1 MLLIFISW
9 FYIFITSINLGF
21 CTNKIVGIKNQNFV
35 ITSFLGILSTTLFAS
50 IWAIFGRINIE
61 FHSVLLILN
70 LIIFFKFR
78 SEIKLIYNSF
88 YQEFKNL
95 NATLKFFIA
104 AITTLIIAQCSSIP
118 YVIDNESYYIQTIK
132 WLNEYGFVKGLGNLH
147 IFYAQTSG
155 WHIAQSAFNFS
166 FLYKNFNDLS
176 GFCLLLGNIFA
187 IFKLNEYFSTTNK
200 NYLIIGLLPLANVFF
215 FQFISAPS
223 PDIPIY
229 ILTFIIFFYFIEN
242 FKNTTIENFNLITL
256 LVLFALFIKVTS
268 VALLILPIIL
278 LITNFKLFAPK
289 LLPISIFGLLFLSLF
304 IIKNS
309 LLTGYPLFPFTRL
322 ELDSNHLIPRN
333 VISFFFSEQMRYN
346 YFISESDLNQLSF
359 SQIAIKWLLSSKI
372 NAIFNALT
380 ILIIAI
386 SPFFV
391 SKYFNKKSVW
401 IIYFVV
407 IFQLLILL
415 FTSPQYRF
423 FIHLTLFFSFF
434 IFACWFA
441 NKKLIFASYYLSI
454 GLIAVVLFF
463 PVSYKSLT
471 QNKLIGKNS
480 RFSATNI
487 LYPHSNSKWK
497 TAFESV
503 QKGNLKFNSPTNNYF
518 FWGSGNGNLPSV
530 NKVQIEYFENY
541 YQVLPQQTTTD
552 LKDGFYAKKLSS
564 NE

>member
-1 MLLIFISW
+1 MLLVFISW
-9 FYIFITSINLGF
+9 IYILFTTINLGI
-21 CTNKIVGIKNQNFV
+21 CTNKIVGVKNQNFV
-35 ITSFLGILSTTLFAS
+35 ITTFLGLLSATLFAS

-70 LIIFFKFR
+70 LIIFFKFK
-78 SEIKLIYNSF
+78 SDIKSIYNSF
-88 YQEFKNL
+88 FHEFNNL
-95 NATLKFFIA
+95 NATLKTFLV
-104 AITTLIIAQCSSIP
+104 AITILIIAQCSSIP

-166 FLYKNFNDLS
+166 FLYENFNDLS

-187 IFKLNEYFSTTNK
+187 IFKLNEYFSNTNK

-256 LVLFALFIKVTS
+256 LILFALFIKVTS

-278 LITNFKLFAPK
+278 LINNFKSFAPK
-289 LLPISIFGLLFLSLF
+289 LIPITIFGLLFLSLF
-304 IIKNS
+304 IVKNS

-322 ELDSNHLIPRN
+322 ELDSNHIIPRN
-333 VISFFFSEQMRYN
+333 VISYFFSEQMRYN
-346 YFISESDLNQLSF
+346 YFISESELNQLSF
-359 SQIAIKWLLSSKI
+359 SKIAIKWLLSSKI
-372 NAIFNALT
+372 NAIFNGLT
-380 ILIIAI
+380 ILILAL
-386 SPFFV
+386 SPIFI

-401 IIYFVV
+401 IIYFV
-407 IFQLLILL
+407 ILFQLVILL

-434 IFACWFA
+434 IFTCWFA

-454 GLIAVVLFF
+454 ALIFVVLFF

-471 QNKLIGKNS
+471 ENKLIGKNS
-480 RFSATNI
+480 RFSGTNI
-487 LYPHSNSKWK
+487 LYPHNNSKWS
-497 TAFESV
+497 TPFESI

-518 FWGSGNGNLPSV
+518 FWGSGNGDLPSV
-530 NKVQIEYFENY
+530 NKAQIEYFEKY
-541 YQVLPQQTTTD
+541 FQVLPQQKSTD
-552 LKDGFYAKKLSS
+552 LKDGFYSKKLSS
-564 NE
+564 ND

>member
-9 FYIFITSINLGF
+9 FYIFFTSINLGF
-21 CTNKIVGIKNQNFV
+21 CTNKIVSIKNHNFV
-35 ITSFLGILSTTLFAS
+35 ITSFLGLLSTTLFAS

-95 NATLKFFIA
+95 NATLKFFFF

-187 IFKLNEYFSTTNK
+187 IFKLNEYFSTSNK

-223 PDIPIY
+223 PDIPVY
-229 ILTFIIFFYFIEN
+229 VLTFIIFFYFIEN

-304 IIKNS
+304 IIKNN

-322 ELDSNHLIPRN
+322 ELDSNHIIPRN

-346 YFISESDLNQLSF
+346 YFISESDINQLSY

-380 ILIIAI
+380 LLIIAI
-386 SPFFV
+386 SPFFI

-407 IFQLLILL
+407 IFHLLILL

-454 GLIAVVLFF
+454 GLITVVLFF
-463 PVSYKSLT
+463 PISYKSLT

-487 LYPHSNSKWK
+487 LYPHNNSKWN

-518 FWGSGNGNLPSV
+518 FWGSGNGDLPSV
-530 NKVQIEYFENY
+530 NKVQIEYFEKY

-564 NE
+564 ND

>member
-1 MLLIFISW
+1 MLLVFISW
-9 FYIFITSINLGF
+9 IYILFITINLGL
-21 CTNKIVGIKNQNFV
+21 CTNKIVGVKNHNFV
-35 ITSFLGILSTTLFAS
+35 ITTFLGLLSATLFAS

-70 LIIFFKFR
+70 LTIFFKFK
-78 SEIKLIYNSF
+78 SDIKSIYYSF
-88 YQEFKNL
+88 FHEFKNL
-95 NATLKFFIA
+95 NATLKFFFF

-187 IFKLNEYFSTTNK
+187 VFKLNEYFSNTNK

-229 ILTFIIFFYFIEN
+229 VLTFIIFFYFIEN
-242 FKNTTIENFNLITL
+242 FKNTTIEKFNLITL

-278 LITNFKLFAPK
+278 LINNFKLFAPK
-289 LLPISIFGLLFLSLF
+289 LLPITIFGLLFLSLF

-322 ELDSNHLIPRN
+322 ELDSNHIIPRN
-333 VISFFFSEQMRYN
+333 VISYFFSEQMRYN
-346 YFISESDLNQLSF
+346 YFISENELNQLSF

-372 NAIFNALT
+372 NAIFNGLT
-380 ILIIAI
+380 ILIVAA
-386 SPFFV
+386 SPIFI

-401 IIYFVV
+401 IVYFV
-407 IFQLLILL
+407 ILFQLLILL

-454 GLIAVVLFF
+454 ALIVLVLFF
-463 PVSYKSLT
+463 PISYKSLT
-471 QNKLIGKNS
+471 QNKLISKNS
-480 RFSATNI
+480 RFSITNV
-487 LYPHSNSKWK
+487 LYPHNNSKW
-497 TAFESV
+497 TTSFEIIK
-503 QKGNLKFNSPTNNYF
+503 KGNLKFNSPTNNYF
-518 FWGSGNGNLPSV
+518 FWGSGNGDLPSV
-530 NKVQIEYFENY
+530 NKAQIEYFEKY
-541 YQVLPQQTTTD
+541 FQVLPQQTTTD
-552 LKDGFYAKKLSS
+552 LKDGFYSKKLSS
-564 NE
+564 ND

>member
-132 WLNEYGFVKGLGNLH
+132 WLNEYGLVKGLGNLH

>member
-9 FYIFITSINLGF
+9 IYIFFTSINVGF
-21 CTNKIVGIKNQNFV
+21 CTNKIVGIKNHNFV

-386 SPFFV
+386 SPFFI

-401 IIYFVV
+401 IIYFV
-407 IFQLLILL
+407 ILFQLLILL

-487 LYPHSNSKWK
+487 LYPHNNSKWN

-530 NKVQIEYFENY
+530 NKVQIEYFEKY

>member
-1 MLLIFISW
+1 MLLVFISW
-9 FYIFITSINLGF
+9 IYILFTTINLGI
-21 CTNKIVGIKNQNFV
+21 CTNKIVGVKNQNFV
-35 ITSFLGILSTTLFAS
+35 ITTFLGLLSATLFAS

-70 LIIFFKFR
+70 LIIFFKFK
-78 SEIKLIYNSF
+78 SDIKSIYNSF
-88 YQEFKNL
+88 FHEFNNL
-95 NATLKFFIA
+95 NATLKTFLV
-104 AITTLIIAQCSSIP
+104 AITILIIAQCSSIP

-166 FLYKNFNDLS
+166 FLYENFNDLS

-187 IFKLNEYFSTTNK
+187 IFKLNEYFSNTNK

-242 FKNTTIENFNLITL
+242 FKNTTIENFNLITIL
-256 LVLFALFIKVTS
+256 ILFALFIKVTS
-268 VALLILPIIL
+268 VALLILPLLL
-278 LITNFKLFAPK
+278 LINNFKSFASK
-289 LLPISIFGLLFLSLF
+289 LITITIFGLLFLSLF
-304 IIKNS
+304 IVKNS

-322 ELDSNHLIPRN
+322 ELDSNHIIPRN
-333 VISFFFSEQMRYN
+333 VISYFFSEQMRYN
-346 YFISESDLNQLSF
+346 YFISESELNQLSF
-359 SQIAIKWLLSSKI
+359 SQIAAKWLLSSKI
-372 NAIFNALT
+372 NAIFNGLT
-380 ILIIAI
+380 ILILAL
-386 SPFFV
+386 SPIFI

-401 IIYFVV
+401 IIYFV
-407 IFQLLILL
+407 ILFQLVILL

-434 IFACWFA
+434 IFTCWFA

-454 GLIAVVLFF
+454 ALIFVVLFF

-471 QNKLIGKNS
+471 ENKLIGKNS
-480 RFSATNI
+480 RFSGTNI
-487 LYPHSNSKWK
+487 LYPHNNSKWS
-497 TAFESV
+497 TPFESI

-518 FWGSGNGNLPSV
+518 FWGSGNGDLPSV
-530 NKVQIEYFENY
+530 NKAQIEYFEKY
-541 YQVLPQQTTTD
+541 FQVLPQQKSTD
-552 LKDGFYAKKLSS
+552 LKDGFYSKKLSS
-564 NE
+564 ND

>member
-132 WLNEYGFVKGLGNLH
+132 WLNEYGLVKGLGNLH

-333 VISFFFSEQMRYN
+333 VISFFFSKQMRYN

-530 NKVQIEYFENY
+530 NKVQIEYFEKY
-541 YQVLPQQTTTD
+541 YQVLPQQTTTN
-552 LKDGFYAKKLSS
+552 LKDGFFAKKLSS

>member
-9 FYIFITSINLGF
+9 LYIFFTSINLGF
-21 CTNKIVGIKNQNFV
+21 CTNKIIGIKNHNFV
-35 ITSFLGILSTTLFAS
+35 ITSFLGLLSTTLFAS

-95 NATLKFFIA
+95 NATLKFFFF

-155 WHIAQSAFNFS
+155 WHIAQSAFNLS

-187 IFKLNEYFSTTNK
+187 IFKLNEYFSTSNK

-223 PDIPIY
+223 PDIPVY
-229 ILTFIIFFYFIEN
+229 VLTFIIFFYFIEN

-278 LITNFKLFAPK
+278 LITNFKSFAPK

-304 IIKNS
+304 IIKNN

-322 ELDSNHLIPRN
+322 ELDSNHIIPRN

-346 YFISESDLNQLSF
+346 YFISESDINQLSY

-380 ILIIAI
+380 FLIIAI
-386 SPFFV
+386 SPFFI

-407 IFQLLILL
+407 IFHLLILL

-454 GLIAVVLFF
+454 GLITVVLFF
-463 PVSYKSLT
+463 PISYKSLT

-487 LYPHSNSKWK
+487 LYPHNNSKWN

-518 FWGSGNGNLPSV
+518 FWGSGNGDLPSV
-530 NKVQIEYFENY
+530 NKVQIEYFEKY

-564 NE
+564 ND

>member
-176 GFCLLLGNIFA
+176 GFCLLLGNLFA
-187 IFKLNEYFSTTNK
+187 IFKLNEYFSTSNK

-242 FKNTTIENFNLITL
+242 FKNTTIENFNLVTL

-333 VISFFFSEQMRYN
+333 VISFFFSKQMRYN

-441 NKKLIFASYYLSI
+441 NKKIIFASYYLSI

-487 LYPHSNSKWK
+487 LYPHSNSKWN

-518 FWGSGNGNLPSV
+518 FWGSGNGDLPSV
-530 NKVQIEYFENY
+530 NKTQIEYFEKY

>member
-9 FYIFITSINLGF
+9 LYIFFASINLGF
-21 CTNKIVGIKNQNFV
+21 CANKIFGIKNQNFV
-35 ITSFLGILSTTLFAS
+35 ITTFLGLLTSTVFAS
-50 IWAIFGRINIE
+50 FWAIFGRINIE
-61 FHSVLLILN
+61 FHCFLLILN
-70 LIIFFKFR
+70 LLIFIKFK
-78 SEIKLIYNSF
+78 SHIKLIYNSF
-88 YQEFKNL
+88 YQEFQNL
-95 NATLKFFIA
+95 NTTLKFFLIG
-104 AITTLIIAQCSSIP
+104 ITTLIIAQCSSIP

-176 GFCLLLGNIFA
+176 GFCLLLGNLFA
-187 IFKLNEYFSTTNK
+187 IFKLNEYFSNDNK

-229 ILTFIIFFYFIEN
+229 ILTFIVFFYFIEN
-242 FKNTTIENFNLITL
+242 FKNTTFETFNLITF

-268 VALLILPIIL
+268 VALLLLPLLL
-278 LITNFKLFAPK
+278 LIINFKSYFPK
-289 LLPISIFGLLFLSLF
+289 LLPITIFGLLILSIF

-309 LLTGYPLFPFTRL
+309 LLTGYPLFPFTRI
-322 ELDSNHLIPRN
+322 ESNSIHLIPRN
-333 VISFFFSEQMRYN
+333 VISYFFSEQMRYN
-346 YFISESDLNQLSF
+346 YFITEADLNKLSF
-359 SQIAIKWLLSSKI
+359 SQIVLRWLLSSKI

-380 ILIIAI
+380 LLIVVV
-386 SPFFV
+386 SPFFI
-391 SKYFNKKSVW
+391 SKYFNKKSIW

-407 IFQLLILL
+407 LFQLLILL

-441 NKKLIFASYYLSI
+441 NKKLIITAHYLSI
-454 GLIAVVLFF
+454 VLIVIVLFF
-463 PVSYKSLT
+463 PISYQSLT
-471 QNKLIGKNS
+471 ENKLISKNS
-480 RFSATNI
+480 RFSLSNI
-487 LYPHSNSKWK
+487 LYPHNNSKW
-497 TAFESV
+497 TTPFESI
-503 QKGNLKFNSPTNNYF
+503 QKGNLKFNSPVNNYF
-518 FWGSGNGNLPSV
+518 FWGSGNGDLPSV
-530 NKVQIEYFENY
+530 NKAQLEYFEKY
-541 YQVLPQQTTTD
+541 FQVLPQQKTTD

-564 NE
+564 ND

>member
-1 MLLIFISW
+1 ML
-9 FYIFITSINLGF
+9 
-21 CTNKIVGIKNQNFV
+21 
-35 ITSFLGILSTTLFAS
+35 
-50 IWAIFGRINIE
+50 
-61 FHSVLLILN
+61 
-70 LIIFFKFR
+70 
-78 SEIKLIYNSF
+78 
-88 YQEFKNL
+88 
-95 NATLKFFIA
+95 
-104 AITTLIIAQCSSIP
+104 
-118 YVIDNESYYIQTIK
+118 
-132 WLNEYGFVKGLGNLH
+132 LGNL
-147 IFYAQTSG
+147 
-155 WHIAQSAFNFS
+155 
-166 FLYKNFNDLS
+166 
-176 GFCLLLGNIFA
+176 FA
-187 IFKLNEYFSTTNK
+187 IFKLNEYFSTSNK

-223 PDIPIY
+223 PDIPVY
-229 ILTFIIFFYFIEN
+229 VLTFIIFFYFIEN

-278 LITNFKLFAPK
+278 LITNFKSFAPK
-289 LLPISIFGLLFLSLF
+289 LLPITSFGLLFLSLF
-304 IIKNS
+304 IIKNN

-322 ELDSNHLIPRN
+322 ELDSNHIIPRN

-346 YFISESDLNQLSF
+346 YFISESDINQLSY

-380 ILIIAI
+380 FLIIAI
-386 SPFFV
+386 SPFFI

-407 IFQLLILL
+407 IFHLLILL

-454 GLIAVVLFF
+454 GLITVVLFF
-463 PVSYKSLT
+463 PISYKSLT

-487 LYPHSNSKWK
+487 LYPHNNSKWN

-518 FWGSGNGNLPSV
+518 FWGSGNGDLPSV
-530 NKVQIEYFENY
+530 NKVQIEYFEKY

-564 NE
+564 ND

>member
-1 MLLIFISW
+1 MLLVFISW
-9 FYIFITSINLGF
+9 FYILFTSINLGF

-35 ITSFLGILSTTLFAS
+35 ITSFLGLLSTTLFAS
-50 IWAIFGRINIE
+50 IWAVFGRINIE

-95 NATLKFFIA
+95 NATLKFFFA

-187 IFKLNEYFSTTNK
+187 IFKLNEYFATTNK

-223 PDIPIY
+223 PDIPVY
-229 ILTFIIFFYFIEN
+229 VLTFIIFFYFIEN

-278 LITNFKLFAPK
+278 LITNFKSFAPK
-289 LLPISIFGLLFLSLF
+289 LLPIISFGLLFLSLF

-322 ELDSNHLIPRN
+322 ELDSNHIIPRN

-380 ILIIAI
+380 ILIVAI
-386 SPFFV
+386 SPFFI

-401 IIYFVV
+401 IIYFV
-407 IFQLLILL
+407 ILFQLLILL

-463 PVSYKSLT
+463 PISYKSLT
-471 QNKLIGKNS
+471 ENKLIGKNS

-487 LYPHSNSKWK
+487 LYPHNNSKW
-497 TAFESV
+497 TTTFESV

-518 FWGSGNGNLPSV
+518 FWGSGNGDLPSV
-530 NKVQIEYFENY
+530 NKVQIEYFEKY
-541 YQVLPQQTTTD
+541 YQVIPQQTTTD

>member
-9 FYIFITSINLGF
+9 LYILFTSINLGF
-21 CTNKIVGIKNQNFV
+21 CTNKIVGIKNHNFV
-35 ITSFLGILSTTLFAS
+35 ITSFLGLLSTTLFAS

-70 LIIFFKFR
+70 LIIFFKFK
-78 SEIKLIYNSF
+78 SEINSIYNSF

-95 NATLKFFIA
+95 NATLKFFIV

-132 WLNEYGFVKGLGNLH
+132 WLNGYGFVKGLGNLH

-176 GFCLLLGNIFA
+176 GFCLLLGNLFA

-223 PDIPIY
+223 PDIPVY

-242 FKNTTIENFNLITL
+242 FKNTTIETFNVTTL

-278 LITNFKLFAPK
+278 LIPNFKSFAPK
-289 LLPISIFGLLFLSLF
+289 LIPISIFGLLFLSLF
-304 IIKNS
+304 VIKNS

-322 ELDSNHLIPRN
+322 ELDSNHIIPRN

-386 SPFFV
+386 SPFFI

-401 IIYFVV
+401 IIYFV
-407 IFQLLILL
+407 ILFQLLILL

-487 LYPHSNSKWK
+487 LYPHNNSKWN

-530 NKVQIEYFENY
+530 NKAQIEYFEKY
-541 YQVLPQQTTTD
+541 YQVIPQQKTTD
-552 LKDGFYAKKLSS
+552 LKEGFYAKKLSS
-564 NE
+564 ND

>member
-9 FYIFITSINLGF
+9 LYILFTSINLGF
-21 CTNKIVGIKNQNFV
+21 CTNKIVGIKNHNFV
-35 ITSFLGILSTTLFAS
+35 ITSFLGLLSTTLFAS

-70 LIIFFKFR
+70 LIIFFKFK
-78 SEIKLIYNSF
+78 SEINSIYNSF

-95 NATLKFFIA
+95 NATLKFFIV

-132 WLNEYGFVKGLGNLH
+132 WLNGYGFVKGLGNLH

-176 GFCLLLGNIFA
+176 GFCLLLGNLFA

-223 PDIPIY
+223 PDIPVY

-242 FKNTTIENFNLITL
+242 FKNTTIETFNVTTL

-278 LITNFKLFAPK
+278 LIPNFKSFAPK
-289 LLPISIFGLLFLSLF
+289 LIPISIFGLLFLSLF
-304 IIKNS
+304 VIKNS

-322 ELDSNHLIPRN
+322 ELDSNHIIPRN

-386 SPFFV
+386 SPFFI

-401 IIYFVV
+401 IIYFV
-407 IFQLLILL
+407 ILFQLLILL

-487 LYPHSNSKWK
+487 LYPHNNSKWN

-530 NKVQIEYFENY
+530 NKAQIEYFEKY
-541 YQVLPQQTTTD
+541 YQVIPQQKTTD

-564 NE
+564 ND

>member
-9 FYIFITSINLGF
+9 LYILYTSISLGF
-21 CTNKIVGIKNQNFV
+21 CTNKTVGIKNHNFV
-35 ITSFLGILSTTLFAS
+35 ITSFLGLLSTTLFAS

-70 LIIFFKFR
+70 LIIFFKFK
-78 SEIKLIYNSF
+78 SEIKSIYNSF

-95 NATLKFFIA
+95 NTTLKFFFF
-104 AITTLIIAQCSSIP
+104 AITILIIAQCSSIP

-166 FLYKNFNDLS
+166 FLYINFNDLS
-176 GFCLLLGNIFA
+176 GFCLLLGNLFA

-223 PDIPIY
+223 PDIPVY

-242 FKNTTIENFNLITL
+242 FKNTTIENFNLISL

-268 VALLILPIIL
+268 VALLILPVIL
-278 LITNFKLFAPK
+278 LITNFKSFAPK

-322 ELDSNHLIPRN
+322 ELDSNYIIPRN

-386 SPFFV
+386 SPFFI

-401 IIYFVV
+401 IIYFV
-407 IFQLLILL
+407 ILFQLLILL

-434 IFACWFA
+434 IFAFWFA

-454 GLIAVVLFF
+454 IVVLVVLFF
-463 PVSYKSLT
+463 PISYKSLT

-487 LYPHSNSKWK
+487 LYPHNNSKWN
-497 TAFESV
+497 TTFESV
-503 QKGNLKFNSPTNNYF
+503 QKGNLKFNSPVNNYF
-518 FWGSGNGNLPSV
+518 FWGSGNGDLPGV
-530 NKVQIEYFENY
+530 NKAQIEYFEKY
-541 YQVLPQQTTTD
+541 FKVLPQQQSHN

-564 NE
+564 ND

>member
-9 FYIFITSINLGF
+9 LYIFFTSIDLGF
-21 CTNKIVGIKNQNFV
+21 CTNKIVGVKNHNFV
-35 ITSFLGILSTTLFAS
+35 ITSFLGLLSTTLFAS

-61 FHSVLLILN
+61 FHCVLVIIN
-70 LIIFFKFR
+70 LIIFFKFK
-78 SEIKLIYNSF
+78 SDIKSIYNSL
-88 YQEFKNL
+88 YREFKNL
-95 NATLKFFIA
+95 NTTLKFFFFG
-104 AITTLIIAQCSSIP
+104 ITFLIIAQCSSIP

-176 GFCLLLGNIFA
+176 GFCLLLGNLFA
-187 IFKLNEYFSTTNK
+187 IFKLNEYFSNSNK

-223 PDIPIY
+223 PDIPVY
-229 ILTFIIFFYFIEN
+229 ILTFIIFFYFVEN
-242 FKNTTIENFNLITL
+242 FKNTTYENFNVITL

-268 VALLILPIIL
+268 VALLLLPLIL
-278 LITNFKLFAPK
+278 LIINFKSYFAK
-289 LLPISIFGLLFLSLF
+289 LLPITIFGLAILTIF

-322 ELDSNHLIPRN
+322 ESNSIHLIPRN
-333 VISFFFSEQMRYN
+333 VISYFFSEQMRYN
-346 YFISESDLNQLSF
+346 YFISESDLNKLSY
-359 SQIAIKWLLSSKI
+359 SQIVLRWLLSSKI
-372 NAIFNALT
+372 NAIFNLLT
-380 ILIIAI
+380 ILIVSV
-386 SPFFV
+386 SPFFII
-391 SKYFNKKSVW
+391 KYFNKKSVW
-401 IIYFVV
+401 IIYLVV
-407 IFQLLILL
+407 LFQLLILL

-441 NKKLIFASYYLSI
+441 NKKLIIVAHYLSI
-454 GLIAVVLFF
+454 GLIVVVLFF
-463 PVSYKSLT
+463 PLSYKSLT
-471 QNKLIGKNS
+471 ENKLIGKNS
-480 RFSATNI
+480 RFSASYI
-487 LYPHSNSKWK
+487 LYPHDNSKWT

-503 QKGNLKFNSPTNNYF
+503 QKGNLKFNSPINNYF
-518 FWGSGNGNLPSV
+518 FWGSGNGDLPSV
-530 NKVQIEYFENY
+530 NKAQIEYFEKY
-541 YQVLPQQTTTD
+541 FQVIPQQQSSD
-552 LKDGFYAKKLSS
+552 LKDGFFAKKLSS

>member
-35 ITSFLGILSTTLFAS
+35 ITSFLGLLSTTLFAS

-70 LIIFFKFR
+70 LIIFFKFN
-78 SEIKLIYNSF
+78 SEIKSIYNSF

-95 NATLKFFIA
+95 KATLKFFFF

-132 WLNEYGFVKGLGNLH
+132 WLNEYGLVKGLGNLH

-176 GFCLLLGNIFA
+176 GFCLLLGNLFA

-242 FKNTTIENFNLITL
+242 FKNTTIDDFNLITL

-268 VALLILPIIL
+268 LALLILPIIL
-278 LITNFKLFAPK
+278 LITNFKSFAPK
-289 LLPISIFGLLFLSLF
+289 LIPISIFGLLFLSLF

-346 YFISESDLNQLSF
+346 YFISESDLNQLSY

-380 ILIIAI
+380 LLIIAI
-386 SPFFV
+386 SPFFI

-530 NKVQIEYFENY
+530 NKVQIEYFEKY

>member
-9 FYIFITSINLGF
+9 LYILFTSINLGF
-21 CTNKIVGIKNQNFV
+21 CTNKIVGIKNHNFV
-35 ITSFLGILSTTLFAS
+35 ITSFLGLLSTTLFAS

-70 LIIFFKFR
+70 LIIFFKFK
-78 SEIKLIYNSF
+78 SEINSIYNSF

-95 NATLKFFIA
+95 NATLKFFIV

-132 WLNEYGFVKGLGNLH
+132 WLNGYGFVKGLGNLH

-176 GFCLLLGNIFA
+176 GYCLLIGNISA
-187 IFKLNEYFSTTNK
+187 VFKLNEYFSTTNK

-223 PDIPIY
+223 PDIPVY
-229 ILTFIIFFYFIEN
+229 VLTFIIFFYFIEN
-242 FKNTTIENFNLITL
+242 FKNTTIDTFNLITL

-278 LITNFKLFAPK
+278 LIPNFKSFAPK
-289 LLPISIFGLLFLSLF
+289 LIPISIFGLLFLSLF
-304 IIKNS
+304 VIKNS

-322 ELDSNHLIPRN
+322 ELDSNHIIPRN

-386 SPFFV
+386 SPFFI

-471 QNKLIGKNS
+471 ENKLIGKNS

-487 LYPHSNSKWK
+487 LYPHNNSKWN

-530 NKVQIEYFENY
+530 NKAQIEYFEKY
-541 YQVLPQQTTTD
+541 YQVIPQQKTTD

-564 NE
+564 ND

>member
-1 MLLIFISW
+1 MLLVFISW
-9 FYIFITSINLGF
+9 IYILFTTINLGL
-21 CTNKIVGIKNQNFV
+21 CTNKIVRVKNHNFV
-35 ITSFLGILSTTLFAS
+35 ITTFLGLLSATLFAS

-61 FHSVLLILN
+61 FHSILLILN
-70 LIIFFKFR
+70 LIIFFKFK
-78 SEIKLIYNSF
+78 SDIKSIYNSF
-88 YQEFKNL
+88 VHEFKNL
-95 NATLKFFIA
+95 NPTLKVFLVA
-104 AITTLIIAQCSSIP
+104 VTTLIIAQSSSIP

-166 FLYKNFNDLS
+166 FLYENFNDLS

-278 LITNFKLFAPK
+278 LINNFKSFAPK
-289 LLPISIFGLLFLSLF
+289 LLPITIFGLLFLSLF
-304 IIKNS
+304 IAKNS

-322 ELDSNHLIPRN
+322 ELDYNHIIPRN
-333 VISFFFSEQMRYN
+333 VISYLFSEQMRYN
-346 YFISESDLNQLSF
+346 YFISESELNQLSF
-359 SQIAIKWLLSSKI
+359 SQIAAKWLLSSKI
-372 NAIFNALT
+372 NAIFNGLT
-380 ILIIAI
+380 ILIVAL
-386 SPFFV
+386 SPIFI

-401 IIYFVV
+401 IIYFV
-407 IFQLLILL
+407 ILFQLLILL

-441 NKKLIFASYYLSI
+441 NKKLIFAFYYLSI
-454 GLIAVVLFF
+454 ALIVLVLFF

-471 QNKLIGKNS
+471 ENKLIGKNS

-487 LYPHSNSKWK
+487 LYPHNNSKWS
-497 TAFESV
+497 TPFESV

-518 FWGSGNGNLPSV
+518 FWGSGNGDLPSV
-530 NKVQIEYFENY
+530 NKAQIEYFEKY
-541 YQVLPQQTTTD
+541 FQVLPQQKTTD
-552 LKDGFYAKKLSS
+552 LKDGFYSKKLSS
-564 NE
+564 ND

>member
-1 MLLIFISW
+1 MLLVFISW
-9 FYIFITSINLGF
+9 LYILFTTINLGI
-21 CTNKIVGIKNQNFV
+21 CTNKIIGIKKPSIV
-35 ITSFLGILSTTLFAS
+35 ITSFLGLLSTTILAS

-70 LIIFFKFR
+70 LIVFFKFK

-88 YQEFKNL
+88 YHEFKNL
-95 NATLKFFIA
+95 NATLKTFLV
-104 AITTLIIAQCSSIP
+104 AITVLIIAQCSSIP

-176 GFCLLLGNIFA
+176 GFCLLIGNIFA
-187 IFKLNEYFSTTNK
+187 IFKLNEYFSNTNK

-278 LITNFKLFAPK
+278 LINNFKSFAPK
-289 LLPISIFGLLFLSLF
+289 LQPITIFGILFLSLF
-304 IIKNS
+304 IVKNS

-322 ELDSNHLIPRN
+322 ELDSNHIIPRN

-386 SPFFV
+386 SPFFI

-401 IIYFVV
+401 IIYFV
-407 IFQLLILL
+407 ILFQLLILL

-454 GLIAVVLFF
+454 GLIAVVLVF
-463 PVSYKSLT
+463 PISYKSLT
-471 QNKLIGKNS
+471 ENKLIGKNS

-487 LYPHSNSKWK
+487 LYPHNNSKW
-497 TAFESV
+497 TTSFEII
-503 QKGNLKFNSPTNNYF
+503 QKGNLKFNSPVNNYF
-518 FWGSGNGNLPSV
+518 FWGSGNGDLPSV
-530 NKVQIEYFENY
+530 NKAQIEYFEKY
-541 YQVLPQQTTTD
+541 FKVLPQQQSD
-552 LKDGFYAKKLSS
+552 NLKDGFYAKKLSS
-564 NE
+564 ND

>member
-1 MLLIFISW
+1 MLLVFISW
-9 FYIFITSINLGF
+9 IYILLTTINLGL
-21 CTNKIVGIKNQNFV
+21 CTNKIVGLKNHNFV
-35 ITSFLGILSTTLFAS
+35 ITSFLGLLSATLFTS

-61 FHSVLLILN
+61 FNSVLLILN
-70 LIIFFKFR
+70 LIIFFKFK
-78 SEIKLIYNSF
+78 SDIKSIYNSF
-88 YQEFKNL
+88 YHEFKNL
-95 NATLKFFIA
+95 NATLKTFLV
-104 AITTLIIAQCSSIP
+104 AITILIIAQCSSIP

-187 IFKLNEYFSTTNK
+187 ILKLNEYFSNINK

-229 ILTFIIFFYFIEN
+229 ILTLIIFFYFIEN
-242 FKNTTIENFNLITL
+242 FKNTAIESFNLITL

-278 LITNFKLFAPK
+278 LINNFKLFAPK
-289 LLPISIFGLLFLSLF
+289 LLPITIFGLLFLSLF
-304 IIKNS
+304 IAKNS

-322 ELDSNHLIPRN
+322 ELDYNHIIPRN
-333 VISFFFSEQMRYN
+333 VISYFFSEQMRYN
-346 YFISESDLNQLSF
+346 YFISESELKQLPF

-372 NAIFNALT
+372 NAIFNGLT
-380 ILIIAI
+380 LLIVAA
-386 SPFFV
+386 SPIFI

-401 IIYFVV
+401 VIYFV
-407 IFQLLILL
+407 ILFQLLILL

-441 NKKLIFASYYLSI
+441 NKKLIFSSYYLSI
-454 GLIAVVLFF
+454 ALIVLVLFF
-463 PVSYKSLT
+463 PISYKSLT
-471 QNKLIGKNS
+471 QNKLISKNS
-480 RFSATNI
+480 RFSITNV
-487 LYPHSNSKWK
+487 LYPHNNSKW
-497 TAFESV
+497 TTSFESI

-518 FWGSGNGNLPSV
+518 FWGSGNGDLPSV
-530 NKVQIEYFENY
+530 NKAQIEYFEKY
-541 YQVLPQQTTTD
+541 FQVLPQQKTND
-552 LKDGFYAKKLSS
+552 LKDGFYSKKLSS
-564 NE
+564 ND

>member
-9 FYIFITSINLGF
+9 LYIFFTSINLGF

-35 ITSFLGILSTTLFAS
+35 ITSFLGLLSTTLFAS

-70 LIIFFKFR
+70 LIIFFKFN

-95 NATLKFFIA
+95 NATLKFFFA

-242 FKNTTIENFNLITL
+242 FKNTTIDDFNLITL

-278 LITNFKLFAPK
+278 LITNFKSFAPK
-289 LLPISIFGLLFLSLF
+289 LLPIISFGLLFLSLF

-322 ELDSNHLIPRN
+322 ELDSNHIIPRN

-380 ILIIAI
+380 ILIVAI
-386 SPFFV
+386 SPFFIF
-391 SKYFNKKSVW
+391 KYFNKKSVW
-401 IIYFVV
+401 IIYFV
-407 IFQLLILL
+407 ILFQLLILL

-423 FIHLTLFFSFF
+423 FIHLTLFYSFF

-463 PVSYKSLT
+463 PISYKSLT
-471 QNKLIGKNS
+471 ENKLIGKNS

-487 LYPHSNSKWK
+487 LYPHNNSKW
-497 TAFESV
+497 TTTFDSV

-530 NKVQIEYFENY
+530 NKVQIEYFEKY

>member
-21 CTNKIVGIKNQNFV
+21 CTNKIIGIKNHNFV
-35 ITSFLGILSTTLFAS
+35 ITSFLGLLSTTLFAS

-95 NATLKFFIA
+95 NATLKFFFF

-187 IFKLNEYFSTTNK
+187 IFKLNEYFSTSNK

-223 PDIPIY
+223 PDIPVY
-229 ILTFIIFFYFIEN
+229 VLTFIIFFYFIEN

-278 LITNFKLFAPK
+278 LITNFKSFAPK

-304 IIKNS
+304 IIKNN

-322 ELDSNHLIPRN
+322 ELDSNHIIPRN

-346 YFISESDLNQLSF
+346 YFISESDINQLSY

-380 ILIIAI
+380 LLIIAI
-386 SPFFV
+386 SPFFI

-407 IFQLLILL
+407 IFHLLILL

-454 GLIAVVLFF
+454 GLITVVLFF
-463 PVSYKSLT
+463 PISYKSLT

-487 LYPHSNSKWK
+487 LYPHNNSKWN

-518 FWGSGNGNLPSV
+518 FWGSGNGDLPSV
-530 NKVQIEYFENY
+530 NKVQIEYFEKY

-564 NE
+564 ND

>member
-1 MLLIFISW
+1 M
-9 FYIFITSINLGF
+9 
-21 CTNKIVGIKNQNFV
+21 
-35 ITSFLGILSTTLFAS
+35 
-50 IWAIFGRINIE
+50 
-61 FHSVLLILN
+61 
-70 LIIFFKFR
+70 
-78 SEIKLIYNSF
+78 IYNSF

-95 NATLKFFIA
+95 NATLKFFFA

-242 FKNTTIENFNLITL
+242 FKNTTIDDFNLITL

-278 LITNFKLFAPK
+278 LITNFKSFAPK
-289 LLPISIFGLLFLSLF
+289 LLPIISFGLLFLSLF

-322 ELDSNHLIPRN
+322 ELDSNHIIPRN

-380 ILIIAI
+380 ILIVAI
-386 SPFFV
+386 SPFFIF
-391 SKYFNKKSVW
+391 KYFNKKSVW
-401 IIYFVV
+401 IIYFV
-407 IFQLLILL
+407 ILFQLLILL

-423 FIHLTLFFSFF
+423 FIHLTLFYSFF

-463 PVSYKSLT
+463 PISYKSLT
-471 QNKLIGKNS
+471 ENKLIGKNS

-487 LYPHSNSKWK
+487 LYPHNNSKW
-497 TAFESV
+497 TTTFDSV

-530 NKVQIEYFENY
+530 NKVQIEYFEKY

>member
-9 FYIFITSINLGF
+9 LYILFTSINLGF
-21 CTNKIVGIKNQNFV
+21 CTNKIVGIKNHNFV
-35 ITSFLGILSTTLFAS
+35 ITSFLGLLSTTLFAS

-70 LIIFFKFR
+70 LIIFFKFK
-78 SEIKLIYNSF
+78 SEINSIYNSF

-95 NATLKFFIA
+95 NATLKFFIV

-132 WLNEYGFVKGLGNLH
+132 WLNGYGFVKGLGNLH

-155 WHIAQSAFNFS
+155 WHITQSAFNFS

-176 GFCLLLGNIFA
+176 GYCLLIGNISA
-187 IFKLNEYFSTTNK
+187 VFKLNEYFSTTNK

-223 PDIPIY
+223 PDIPVY
-229 ILTFIIFFYFIEN
+229 VLTFIIFFYFIEN
-242 FKNTTIENFNLITL
+242 FKNTTIDTFNLITL

-278 LITNFKLFAPK
+278 LIPNFKSFAPK
-289 LLPISIFGLLFLSLF
+289 LIPISIFGLLFLSLF
-304 IIKNS
+304 VIKNS

-322 ELDSNHLIPRN
+322 ELDSNHIIPRN

-386 SPFFV
+386 SPFFI

-471 QNKLIGKNS
+471 ENKLIGKNS

-487 LYPHSNSKWK
+487 LYPHNNSKWN

-530 NKVQIEYFENY
+530 NKAQIEYFEKY
-541 YQVLPQQTTTD
+541 YQVIPQQKTTD
-552 LKDGFYAKKLSS
+552 LKD
-564 NE
+564 

>member
-1 MLLIFISW
+1 MLLVFISW
-9 FYIFITSINLGF
+9 IYILFTTINLGI
-21 CTNKIVGIKNQNFV
+21 CTNKIVGVKNQNFV
-35 ITSFLGILSTTLFAS
+35 ITTFLGLLSATLFAS

-70 LIIFFKFR
+70 LIIFFKFK
-78 SEIKLIYNSF
+78 SDIKSIYNSF
-88 YQEFKNL
+88 FHEFNNL
-95 NATLKFFIA
+95 NATLKTFLV
-104 AITTLIIAQCSSIP
+104 AITILIIAQCSSIP

-166 FLYKNFNDLS
+166 FLYENFNDLS

-187 IFKLNEYFSTTNK
+187 IFKLNEYFSNTNK

-256 LVLFALFIKVTS
+256 LILFALFIKVTS

-278 LITNFKLFAPK
+278 LINNFKSFAPK
-289 LLPISIFGLLFLSLF
+289 LIPITIFGLLFLSLF
-304 IIKNS
+304 IVKNS

-322 ELDSNHLIPRN
+322 ELDSNHIIPRN
-333 VISFFFSEQMRYN
+333 VISYFFSEQMRYN
-346 YFISESDLNQLSF
+346 YFISESELNQLSF
-359 SQIAIKWLLSSKI
+359 SKIAIKWLLSSKI
-372 NAIFNALT
+372 NAIFNGLT
-380 ILIIAI
+380 ILILAL
-386 SPFFV
+386 SPIFI

-401 IIYFVV
+401 IIYFV
-407 IFQLLILL
+407 ILFQLVILL

-434 IFACWFA
+434 IFTCWFA

-454 GLIAVVLFF
+454 SLIFVVLFF

-471 QNKLIGKNS
+471 ENKLIGKNS
-480 RFSATNI
+480 RFSGTNI
-487 LYPHSNSKWK
+487 LYPHNNSKWS
-497 TAFESV
+497 TPFESI

-518 FWGSGNGNLPSV
+518 FWGSGNGDLPSV
-530 NKVQIEYFENY
+530 NKAQIEYFEKY
-541 YQVLPQQTTTD
+541 FQVLPQQKSTD
-552 LKDGFYAKKLSS
+552 LKDGFYSKKLSS
-564 NE
+564 ND

>member
-9 FYIFITSINLGF
+9 LYILFTSINLGF
-21 CTNKIVGIKNQNFV
+21 CTNKIVGIKNHNFV
-35 ITSFLGILSTTLFAS
+35 ITSFLGLLSTTLFAS

-70 LIIFFKFR
+70 LIIFFKFK
-78 SEIKLIYNSF
+78 SEINSIYNSF

-95 NATLKFFIA
+95 NATLKFFIV

-132 WLNEYGFVKGLGNLH
+132 WLNGYGFVKGLGNLH

-176 GFCLLLGNIFA
+176 GFCLLLGNLFA

-223 PDIPIY
+223 PDIPVY

-242 FKNTTIENFNLITL
+242 FKNTTIETFNVTTL

-278 LITNFKLFAPK
+278 LIPNFKSFAPK
-289 LLPISIFGLLFLSLF
+289 LIPISIFGLLFLSLF
-304 IIKNS
+304 VIKNS

-322 ELDSNHLIPRN
+322 ELDSNHIIPRN

-386 SPFFV
+386 SPFFI

-401 IIYFVV
+401 IIYFV
-407 IFQLLILL
+407 ILFQLLILL

-471 QNKLIGKNS
+471 ENKLIGKNS

-487 LYPHSNSKWK
+487 LYPHNNSKWN

-530 NKVQIEYFENY
+530 NKAQIEYFEKY
-541 YQVLPQQTTTD
+541 YQVIPQQKTTD
-552 LKDGFYAKKLSS
+552 LKEGFYAKKLSS
-564 NE
+564 ND